1 MQQVINF
8 ESSAHEQQPI
18 DVRATI
24 QRKIKSLNLWL
35 HQKHNKKNKANIC
48 KSQNF
53 FLSLPCQKITSGTD
67 TAESPRH
74 FLYPHF
80 SENNIT
86 APCRV
91 FGNDPGSSAC
101 KTLTTR
107 SAVSLCQN
115 LQVMATTVNANR
127 TARRSFSLKEWMN
140 EKSQF
145 YTQICE
151 FPVTRLLAI
160 RINLVAL
167 CMILAAAAV
176 EQQPAITAVAAITAA
191 GLVYRINQ
199 TDKKQQERKGGKK

>member
-1 MQQVINF
+1 MQQVIEF
-8 ESSAHEQQPI
+8 EGAAKEQQSI

-35 HQKHNKKNKANIC
+35 HQKQNKKNKANIC
-48 KSQNF
+48 NVQNF

-115 LQVMATTVNANR
+115 LQVMATTINATR

-140 EKSQF
+140 GKSNF
-145 YTQICE
+145 YSQIAE

-160 RINLVAL
+160 RINLLSL
-167 CMILAAAAV
+167 CVI
-176 EQQPAITAVAAITAA
+176 VAAIA
-191 GLVYRINQ
+191 I
-199 TDKKQQERKGGKK
+199 E